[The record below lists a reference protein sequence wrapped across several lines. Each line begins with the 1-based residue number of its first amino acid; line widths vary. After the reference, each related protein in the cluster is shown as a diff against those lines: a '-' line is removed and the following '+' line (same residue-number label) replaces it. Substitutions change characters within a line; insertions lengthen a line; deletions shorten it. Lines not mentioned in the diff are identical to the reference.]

1 MCKKVI
7 AKIFRVLTVPPILVS
22 AMLTLI
28 FFMRDTA
35 FRGTLDYLVAV
46 VCLALIPALAYPLQ
60 PIIPGFRGKGRD
72 GQRALAFV
80 TSAVGYIIGFLY
92 ALISRASDEFKFIV
106 TSYLLSVVLLLI
118 FNKIFHLKASGHAC
132 GVLGP
137 LLFMVYFMGP
147 VWAIPCAVIAAAV
160 VWSSI
165 ALTRHTPRELFL
177 GGACALAA
185 FVSMGLV
192 IL

>member
-1 MCKKVI
+1 MSKKII
-7 AKIFRVLTVPPILVS
+7 AKILRVVTIPPILV
-22 AMLTLI
+22 
-28 FFMRDTA
+28 TA
-35 FRGTLDYLVAV
+35 LLAIIYFVRGTTFRGVADFLMAV
-46 VCLALIPALAYPLQ
+46 ICLALIPALAYPLQ
-60 PIIPGFRGKGRD
+60 PIIPGFKGKGRD

-80 TSAVGYIIGFLY
+80 TSAVGYIIGFAY
-92 ALISRASDEFKFIV
+92 ALISRATDEFKFIV

-137 LLFMVYFMGP
+137 LLFMVYFMGWA
-147 VWAIPCAVIAAAV
+147 WAIPCAVIAGAV
-160 VWSSI
+160 VWSSV
-165 ALTRHTPRELFL
+165 ALGRHTPSDLCL

-185 FVSMGLV
+185 FVSMGLI

>member
-118 FNKIFHLKASGHAC
+118 FNKILLTIFSILALKIINGRLKDFC
-132 GVLGP
+132 RIIIIK
-137 LLFMVYFMGP
+137 YQ
-147 VWAIPCAVIAAAV
+147 
-160 VWSSI
+160 
-165 ALTRHTPRELFL
+165 LFL
-177 GGACALAA
+177 PNP
-185 FVSMGLV
+185 
-192 IL
+192 